1 MALAITS
8 REASEVGRTSQFL
21 ARTFVCLLGLMAVA
35 WGYHFL
41 PLFWRQTPPN
51 WVATELL
58 RGRTFDDQVLL
69 REVNEVKASEQPLF
83 CDPTAL
89 RTMFILRLGIL
100 RDAITA
106 ADRKLVDLAYSPLD
120 DAARTALTC
129 APTNSFAWLVLF
141 WLDAAKHR
149 LQPNNVNYLQM
160 SYALAPNE
168 EWIALWRNRLAMAV
182 FTQLPENLADDA
194 VNEFVGLVNTG
205 QLYQETATIFA
216 SAAPAAQKRI
226 VTQLKSAGSV
236 QRQIFARTLY
246 DEGVDV
252 DIPGVAKPT
261 RPWQ

>member
-1 MALAITS
+1 MTLVLTS
-8 REASEVGRTSQFL
+8 REATEVGGTSQAL
-21 ARTFVCLLGLMAVA
+21 ARIFVCLLGLMAVA

-41 PLFWRQTPPN
+41 PLFWRQTPPD

-58 RGRTFDDQVLL
+58 RGRTFNDQVLL
-69 REVNEVKASEQPLF
+69 REVNEVEASEQPLF
-83 CDPTAL
+83 CDPAAL
-89 RTMFILRLGIL
+89 RTIFILRLGIL

-106 ADRKLVDLAYSPLD
+106 VDRKLIDSAYIPLH

-129 APTNSFAWLVLF
+129 APTDSFAWLVLF
-141 WLDAAKHR
+141 WLDAAKHG

-182 FTQLPENLADDA
+182 FTQLPENLVDDA
-194 VNEFVGLVNTG
+194 INEFVGLVNTG

-216 SAAPAAQKRI
+216 SAAPAVEKRI
-226 VTQLKSAGSV
+226 VARLKSAGSV

-246 DEGVDV
+246 DEGLDV

>member
-1 MALAITS
+1 
-8 REASEVGRTSQFL
+8 
-21 ARTFVCLLGLMAVA
+21 
-35 WGYHFL
+35 
-41 PLFWRQTPPN
+41 
-51 WVATELL
+51 
-58 RGRTFDDQVLL
+58 
-69 REVNEVKASEQPLF
+69 
-83 CDPTAL
+83 
-89 RTMFILRLGIL
+89 MFILRLGIL

-106 ADRKLVDLAYSPLD
+106 VDHQLIDLAYLPLN

-129 APTNSFAWLVLF
+129 APTDSFAWLVLF
-141 WLDAAKHR
+141 WLDAARHGLR
-149 LQPNNVNYLQM
+149 PTNLNYLQM

-182 FTQLPENLADDA
+182 FTQLPENLANDA
-194 VNEFVGLVNTG
+194 VNEFVGLVNTS